1 MGGVDVLLAVSSPVL
16 SLMLFMRPHS
26 GVLEVLP
33 KNQKTAMFGRLAT
46 SLDLMYHTHYQ
57 LESSPFEKL
66 APQPYEAFIDQYTL
80 WQYLASLRTMV
91 TQYKYFM

>member
-1 MGGVDVLLAVSSPVL
+1 MGSVDVLLAVSSPAL
-16 SLMLFMRPHS
+16 SLMLFLRPHS

-33 KNQKTAMFGRLAT
+33 KNQKKAMG
-46 SLDLMYHTHYQ
+46 LDLAYHTHYQ

-80 WQYLASLRTMV
+80 WQYLASLKTMV
-91 TQYKYFM
+91 THNKYFI